1 MTEAAN
7 SLLDSLSRSTIT
19 YDTDRPDTDDFDQQ
33 DEDAG
38 PHYAPATW
46 LDALMVDE
54 RSRPDQPL
62 GKRIPAPSDEAGL
75 YPMFLRLID

>member
-19 YDTDRPDTDDFDQQ
+19 YDTDRSDTDEPHLDD
-33 DEDAG
+33 DAQG
-38 PHYAPATW
+38 PNYAPATW

>member
-1 MTEAAN
+1 MTEAAH

-19 YDTDRPDTDDFDQQ
+19 YDTGRTDINENNPDDP
-33 DEDAG
+33 ASG
-38 PHYAPATW
+38 PDYAPATW

-62 GKRIPAPSDEAGL
+62 GKRIPAPSDDAGL
-75 YPMFLRLID
+75 YPMFLRLVD

>member
-19 YDTDRPDTDDFDQQ
+19 YDTDRPDSDDSHLDT
-33 DEDAG
+33 EETG
-38 PHYAPATW
+38 PNYAPATW

-62 GKRIPAPSDEAGL
+62 GKRIPAPSDDAGL
-75 YPMFLRLID
+75 YPMFLRLVD

>member
-1 MTEAAN
+1 MTEAAH

-19 YDTDRPDTDDFDQQ
+19 YDTDQADTSDNNLHDD
-33 DEDAG
+33 ASG
-38 PHYAPATW
+38 PNYAPATW

-62 GKRIPAPSDEAGL
+62 GKRIPAPSDEAGI